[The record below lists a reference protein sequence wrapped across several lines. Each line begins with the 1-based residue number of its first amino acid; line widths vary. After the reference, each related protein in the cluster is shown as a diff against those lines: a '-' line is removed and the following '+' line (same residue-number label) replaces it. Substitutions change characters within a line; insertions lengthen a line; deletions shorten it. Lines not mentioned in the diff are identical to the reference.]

1 MALRN
6 KALTC
11 AALVVLF
18 TALAPAAHAQPAP
31 CCTITAINAR
41 AATVSAK
48 INSSGQTFEF
58 RVANP
63 LLLRA
68 GGPGPAAAVD
78 YPLALHTRWTYHLR
92 HEVGPGVHF
101 DGEYAALAKGNVLE
115 DTVVSEVAGKDR
127 IGNLTFMRVEN
138 RRSRGLWLI
147 EWYRAAAEGLFLGK
161 TIEAEAGTETLMSP
175 PQKVLTRTLRVGGA
189 WTWQAS
195 DAPVKIHVNVKGTSA
210 LTVPAG
216 TYAATEIAYVL
227 TMPTPGG
234 MVRAE
239 QTRWFVPGIGWV
251 KQETRTRIGTRLLT
265 HITVTLE
272 KFEPVAARE
281 TIR

>member
-6 KALTC
+6 KAVTC

-31 CCTITAINAR
+31 CCTITGINAR
-41 AATVSAK
+41 SATVTAK

-58 RVANP
+58 RMANP

-68 GGPGPAAAVD
+68 GGPCPAAAMD
-78 YPLALHTRWTYHLR
+78 YPLALHTRSTYHLR

-101 DGEYAALAKGNVLE
+101 ADEYAALAKGNVLE
-115 DTVVSEVAGKDR
+115 DTAISEVAGVDR
-127 IGNLTFMRVEN
+127 IGNLSYMRVEY
-138 RRSRGLWLI
+138 RRSRGLWLT

-161 TIEAEAGTETLMSP
+161 TIEAEVGTETLMSP
-175 PQKVLTRTLRVGGA
+175 PQKVLTRTLRVGEA

-195 DAPVKIHVNVKGTSA
+195 DAPVKIHVSVKGTSA

-227 TMPTPGG
+227 TMPTPSG
-234 MVRAE
+234 MARAE

-272 KFEPVAARE
+272 KFEPGAAR
-281 TIR
+281 